1 MLMSNNATRSGD
13 MTAFQRW
20 EMASFGDNRPAQVE
34 EVRAAN
40 AQVAAQQRVETENAR
55 EAAKQ
60 EGFAAG
66 YKEAYERGLKDGQ
79 ETAYAETMEQVQVE
93 IHALQQMAEAFSGQL
108 QSASEQMGNEL
119 MHLALDMAQAML
131 KAKLDADPTVILP
144 IVEDAIA
151 QLASVQQPA
160 QILLNPEDVAM
171 VKNQLGETLAADGWR
186 IVPDSHMERGGC
198 KLVTQHNLVD
208 ASYSTRWKKLLDSM
222 QISDYK
228 AG

>member
-1 MLMSNNATRSGD
+1 MSNNATRSGD

-93 IHALQQMAEAFSGQL
+93 IHSLQQMAQAFSGQL
-108 QSASEQMGNEL
+108 HSASEQMGNEL

-186 IVPDSHMERGGC
+186 IVPDNHMERGGC

-222 QISDYK
+222 QISDFK

>member
-1 MLMSNNATRSGD
+1 MSNPVRSGD

-34 EVRAAN
+34 EVKAVN
-40 AQVAAQQRVETENAR
+40 AQLASQQRAEAERAR

-79 ETAYAETMEQVQVE
+79 ETAYAETMEQVHTE
-93 IHALQQMAEAFSGQL
+93 IQSLQQLAQAFSEQL
-108 QSASEQMGNEL
+108 HSASQHMGNEL
-119 MHLALDMAQAML
+119 MQLALDLAQTML
-131 KAKLDADPTVILP
+131 KAKLDTDPSVILP

-160 QILLNPEDVAM
+160 QIHLNPEDATI
-171 VKNQLGETLAADGWR
+171 VKDQLGETLSEDGWR
-186 IVPDSHMERGGC
+186 IVVDAHMERGGC
-198 KLVTQHNLVD
+198 KLETLHNLVD
-208 ASYSTRWKKLLDSM
+208 ASYSTRWHKLLDSM
-222 QISDYK
+222 QISPPK
-228 AG
+228 

>member
-1 MLMSNNATRSGD
+1 MSNATRSGD

-34 EVRAAN
+34 EVKAAN
-40 AQVAAQQRVETENAR
+40 AQVAARQRLEAEHAR

-79 ETAYAETMEQVQVE
+79 ETAYAETMEQVQLE
-93 IHALQQMAEAFSGQL
+93 ILALQQMAQAFSEQL
-108 QSASEQMGNEL
+108 HSASQQMGNEL
-119 MHLALDMAQAML
+119 MHLAMDMAQAML
-131 KAKLDADPTVILP
+131 KAKLDSDPTVILP
-144 IVEDAIA
+144 IVEEAIA

-160 QILLNPEDVAM
+160 QILLHPDDVAM
-171 VKNQLGETLAADGWR
+171 VKNQLGEALSEDGWR
-186 IVPDSHMERGGC
+186 IVSDTNMERGGC

-228 AG
+228 TD